1 VVPLCAEVPAE
12 LAIPARQFFFKMP
25 LIFSGSSD
33 NVALLMNSNL
43 NLEDLKFDYPEELVA
58 QSPAK
63 PPRVMFASG
72 SDHKEIQWSEL
83 FEQFQ
88 SGDLLVL
95 NDTRVLKRRVFAEIF
110 EILFLNA
117 LDNPLEWEV
126 LFPSKSLKVGSAFEL
141 PGGIQ
146 AELIEKGRPQKIRT
160 SERLNPEYFLKNAEL
175 PLPPYIQKARG
186 FRKTVSDD
194 EQWYQTVWG
203 KNEGSLASPTASL
216 HFDTESIELLKSRG
230 VQVEFLT
237 LHVGLGT
244 FLPLTKEAIEQK
256 KLHEEV
262 IEIPSSTWASVL
274 KAQQSKKTVWA
285 LGTTVT
291 RSLEACARGD
301 LSLSQNRYVGSTSL
315 FIQPGFQFKV
325 VSGLM
330 TNFHQPESSLLAL
343 VMAFSNKKT
352 VMDVYRSAIEKRF
365 RLFSYGD
372 LSVWIP

>member
-1 VVPLCAEVPAE
+1 
-12 LAIPARQFFFKMP
+12 
-25 LIFSGSSD
+25 
-33 NVALLMNSNL
+33 MNSLL

-58 QSPAK
+58 QSPVK
-63 PPRVMFASG
+63 PPRVMNVRG
-72 SDHKEIQWSEL
+72 SEYQEIRWNEL

-88 SGDLLVL
+88 SGDLVVL
-95 NDTRVLKRRVFAEIF
+95 NDTRVLKRRVFAENF
-110 EILFLNA
+110 EILFLNP
-117 LDNPLEWEV
+117 LVNPLEWEV
-126 LFPSKSLKVGSAFEL
+126 LFPSKSLKVGSLFSL

-160 SERLNPEYFLKNAEL
+160 SEVLTSEYFLKNAEL

-186 FRKTVSDD
+186 LRKTVQDD
-194 EQWYQTVWG
+194 DQWYQTAWA
-203 KNEGSLASPTASL
+203 KNEGSLAAPTASL
-216 HFDTESIELLKSRG
+216 HFDSESIEKLKSRG
-230 VQVEFLT
+230 VQVEYLT

-262 IEIPSSTWASVL
+262 IEIPSSTWEKVL
-274 KAQQSKKTVWA
+274 QTRSAKKTVWA

-301 LSLSQNRYVGSTSL
+301 LKLSQNRFVGSTDL
-315 FIQPGFQFKV
+315 FIQPGFQFQA

-330 TNFHQPESSLLAL
+330 TNFHQPESSLLSL
-343 VMAFSNKKT
+343 VMAFSNQKT
-352 VMDVYRSAIEKRF
+352 VMDVYRAAIEKKF

-372 LSVWIP
+372 LSVWKP